1 MSKKSELTPIV
12 LNLHQTKT
20 NKLNESFLRMFG
32 GIVKTIL
39 KGMFGESSPIK
50 EENQSNNHI
59 SVKGTKQE
67 VNSFIDT
74 LSKEKQYIE
83 SFLEHGIAGE
93 ETKEKK
99 YQLNDSIESFEK
111 TTGLIWPIK

>member
-1 MSKKSELTPIV
+1 MSKKSELIPVV
-12 LNLHQTKT
+12 LNLHYAKT

-32 GIVKTIL
+32 GVIKTIL
-39 KGMFGESSPIK
+39 KGMFGEGSPIK
-50 EENQSNNHI
+50 EENQNNHI
-59 SVKGTKQE
+59 SVKGTKEE
-67 VNSFIDT
+67 VQSFVDT
-74 LSKEKQYIE
+74 LSKEKEYIE

-99 YQLNDSIESFEK
+99 SQLNDSIETFEK